1 MTEIGKKLRADH
13 GNKELRTELYNLKRT
28 LKKTVRKKKRMH
40 KKMVLNEMVQ
50 NSNTDQ
56 KKYWKLVKKLEQK
69 ENNTTQYVS
78 PKNLSNH
85 FRELLNSKRALD
97 MPPNST
103 KIGKLDHPIT
113 SLELDEAKSILKR
126 GKANGLDTICNE
138 MISCFLEVYPH
149 VLLTLFNT
157 ILDKN
162 TTINDWTTGIITAI
176 YKNKGSRSDP
186 ENYRGI
192 SLLSCLGKFFTAVM
206 YNRLLKYSIEN
217 KILSP
222 AALGFVPGNRTS
234 DAHIIINNLVRKKCH
249 NEGGRI
255 YS

>member
-1 MTEIGKKLRADH
+1 
-13 GNKELRTELYNLKRT
+13 
-28 LKKTVRKKKRMH
+28 
-40 KKMVLNEMVQ
+40 
-50 NSNTDQ
+50 
-56 KKYWKLVKKLEQK
+56 
-69 ENNTTQYVS
+69 
-78 PKNLSNH
+78 
-85 FRELLNSKRALD
+85 

-103 KIGKLDHPIT
+103 KTGKLDQPIT
-113 SLELDEAKSILKR
+113 QLELEEAKSILKR

-157 ILDKN
+157 ILDEN
-162 TTINDWTTGIITAI
+162 ITINDWTTGIITAI

-192 SLLSCLGKFFTAVM
+192 SLLSCLGKFFTTVM

-222 AALGFVPGNRTS
+222 SALGFVPGNRTS
-234 DAHIIINNLVRKKCH
+234 DAHIIIHNLVRKKCL
-249 NEGGRI
+249 I
-255 YS
+255 WAKK